1 MYVRPENQYWFT
13 RLPQKKRKHRNHPR
27 FPRQM
32 QNPEES
38 DVPEQIG
45 KIIAIDYKKKT
56 VIVEW
61 IKFSNDNTKIIRGP
75 GEMNSKIKNNNTFS
89 YSIGLRNQI
98 EFYKFYAFNNTI
110 S

>member
-27 FPRQM
+27 FPRPM
-32 QNPEES
+32 QNSEES

-61 IKFSNDNTKIIRGP
+61 IKFSNDNTKIIRGIYL
-75 GEMNSKIKNNNTFS
+75 GFVNASNVYF
-89 YSIGLRNQI
+89 
-98 EFYKFYAFNNTI
+98 FYAYQKSRALLCTKTFPK

>member
-1 MYVRPENQYWFT
+1 
-13 RLPQKKRKHRNHPR
+13 
-27 FPRQM
+27 M

-75 GEMNSKIKNNNTFS
+75 GEMNSKIRNNNTFS